1 MSGISN
7 SFSAVMLI
15 PAQSFA
21 LWVSLHNADPGPT
34 GVNEQPISPY
44 NRSPASWQPF
54 PTGGKLVIGAPV
66 HVPINAG
73 YSVSH
78 YGLWNQRT
86 LGIFCAGA
94 SLSAIETFAAT
105 GTYTI
110 SSLNFA
116 IPLAP

>member
-21 LWVSLHNADPGPT
+21 LWVSLHSADPGAT

-44 NRSPASWQPF
+44 NRSPASWQAN
-54 PTGGKLVIGAPV
+54 PTSGKLVIGAPV
-66 HVPINAG
+66 HMPVNAG
-73 YSVSH
+73 FSVSH

>member
-7 SFSAVMLI
+7 SFAAVMLI

-21 LWVSLHNADPGPT
+21 LWVSLHGADPGAT
-34 GVNEQPISPY
+34 GANEQPISPY
-44 NRSPASWQPF
+44 NRSPASWSPN
-54 PTGGKLVIGAPV
+54 PVNGKLVIGAPV
-66 HVPINAG
+66 MMPVNAG

-110 SSLNFA
+110 S
-116 IPLAP
+116 